1 MVRYCPFCGRSAPN
15 DARLCAYCGKMIPI
29 HEAPIIAE
37 QEPKKDKTAL
47 IIVLVVVILLIVPIA
62 ISAAVYVY
70 VSGMIGPSPSTG
82 NMPSVYFL
90 PNYTDNT
97 LTVMS
102 TESNL
107 KWDDF
112 SIVGICN
119 TSGLG
124 TYVTFGD
131 MLTNCSGQIIIT
143 YESTGVTTGTW
154 TFS

>member
-1 MVRYCPFCGRSAPN
+1 MVRYCPSCGRSVPN

-37 QEPKKDKTAL
+37 QEPKKDKLVL
-47 IIVLVVVILLIVPIA
+47 IIVLVLVIA
-62 ISAAVYVY
+62 IVSTIAIAATVYVY
-70 VSGMIGPSPSTG
+70 VSGMLGPSPIGDT
-82 NMPSVYFL
+82 PSVYFL
-90 PNYTDNT
+90 SSYIDNT

-107 KWDDF
+107 EWDDF
-112 SIVGICN
+112 SIVGTCN

-131 MLTNCSGQIIIT
+131 MITNCSGQIIIS
-143 YESTGVTTGTW
+143 YEPTGGTMGTW

>member
-1 MVRYCPFCGRSAPN
+1 MVRYCPSCDRSVSN

-37 QEPKKDKTAL
+37 QEPKKDKLVL
-47 IIVLVVVILLIVPIA
+47 IIVLVLVIA
-62 ISAAVYVY
+62 IVSTIAIAAIVYVY
-70 VSGMIGPSPSTG
+70 MGRMTG
-82 NMPSVYFL
+82 SSSVGDTPSVYFS
-90 PNYTDNT
+90 PSYTYNV

-107 KWDDF
+107 EWDDF
-112 SIVGICN
+112 SFAGACN

-131 MLTNCSGQIIIT
+131 MITNCSGQIIIS
-143 YESTGVTTGTW
+143 YEPTGGTMGTW